1 MVAVPARQTSQAV
14 VLPTRD
20 AVEEDLLAQYLPG
33 VLRQDPFLTSFL
45 RVFDSILR
53 PILQTIDAVDDYL
66 DPDLAP
72 AALVG
77 WLATWVGEDLE
88 ERLPEKTRRALVRE
102 AGKLHRERGTR
113 AGLRRAIEVLT
124 GVEPLVIENTPGL
137 RLDADSRLCINTAL
151 LDSSPNNIYIV
162 VQGGGG
168 AVDSDAISRV
178 VDSLAPAHA
187 KVTVRFVDE

>member
-1 MVAVPARQTSQAV
+1 MVAVPPRQASQAV

-33 VLRQDPFLTSFL
+33 VLRQDPFLTNFL

-53 PILQTIDAVDDYL
+53 PILQTIDAVDGYL

-102 AGKLHRERGTR
+102 AASLHRQRGTR

-137 RLDADSRLCINTAL
+137 RLDADARLGLNTSLQPVEPNSIHIRLPA
-151 LDSSPNNIYIV
+151 SPAGVDLESVSEV
-162 VQGGGG
+162 V
-168 AVDSDAISRV
+168 RRMK
-178 VDSLAPAHA
+178 PAHA
-187 KVTVRFVDE
+187 SYSVRSTEA